1 MQDNDKLFD
10 YISNTKKSE
19 ITLESI
25 NYFICNGSNVNWTTN
40 YGDDSLQVAAIR
52 CLDAAVIKTLIDC
65 GANVNSKDCYGY
77 TPLMKAVMYDA
88 NLAVITVLIEMG
100 AEINA
105 QNDLG
110 FTASLI
116 AMKFRNF
123 EALLLLKKHGA
134 DLTIKNN
141 IGQDCASIAKSF
153 YKTTSDSKTLSMLA
167 LLGYDYSELTKNYEN
182 NKENENGI
190 KDGLLFGQEGRF
202 FEDSVNKEHI
212 EESCK
217 EWDEM
222 FEKKHEEWNKKHGV
236 ISEEYGEYFTGIS
249 DSSWLSDDE
258 GEEEDD
264 DDDFNL

>member
-1 MQDNDKLFD
+1 MQEKDELFD

-19 ITLESI
+19 ITLEAI
-25 NYFICNGSNVNWTTN
+25 RFYIRNGSNVNWTTD
-40 YGDDSLQVAAIR
+40 YGDDSLQVAVIR

-65 GANVNSKDCYGY
+65 GADVNSKDCYGY
-77 TPLMKAVMYDA
+77 TSLMKAVMYDA
-88 NLAVITVLIEMG
+88 NLAVINVLIEMG

-167 LLGYDYSELTKNYEN
+167 LLGYDYSELTKNN
-182 NKENENGI
+182 ENENGI

-202 FEDSVNKEHI
+202 FEESVNKEHI

-222 FEKKHEEWNKKHGV
+222 FEKKHEEWNKKHGI
-236 ISEEYGEYFTGIS
+236 ISEEYGEYFTGMR
-249 DSSWLSDDE
+249 DSSWMFDDE
-258 GEEEDD
+258 EDEDD
-264 DDDFNL
+264 EDL

>member
-1 MQDNDKLFD
+1 MQDKDELFD

-40 YGDDSLQVAAIR
+40 YGDDSLQVAVIR
-52 CLDAAVIKTLIDC
+52 GLDAAIIKKLIDS
-65 GANVNSKDCYGY
+65 GADVNSKDIYGY
-77 TPLMKAVMYDA
+77 TPLMKAVMYDS
-88 NLAVITVLIEMG
+88 NYSVIKFLLDRG

-123 EALLLLKKHGA
+123 DALLLLKNHGA
-134 DLTIKNN
+134 DLSIKNN

-167 LLGYDYSELTKNYEN
+167 LLGYYYSELTKDNE
-182 NKENENGI
+182 KERENENGI

-202 FEDSVNKEHI
+202 FEESVNKEHI

-222 FEKKHEEWNKKHGV
+222 FEKKREEWNKKHGI
-236 ISEEYGEYFTGIS
+236 ISEEYGEYFTGILYPS
-249 DSSWLSDDE
+249 GMADDDE
-258 GEEEDD
+258 DEDD
-264 DDDFNL
+264 EDDEDL